1 MKEPTLVYQLI
12 FDVLCVGGSDSQ
24 GRVQNPAIVH
34 NLVKSGYVFCSFD
47 CCDIIFAFF

>member
-1 MKEPTLVYQLI
+1 MTSSWMVYQLT

-47 CCDIIFAFF
+47 CCDIVFGFF